1 MRKSLVASLCAIFA
15 VSAIG
20 SSPAWGMGL
29 DNAYDNMQTGV
40 TYTVYQP
47 TYTAGLKAQHVGGN
61 DLCQPGTEE
70 NLWAFYGKKSGRFF
84 SITEGNPMCSDIGV
98 GEEVLKAKVGKA
110 TATVVAYCDPTS
122 SAPCTKGS
130 VATKGGHLEVMLPA
144 APNLRPTRV
153 FIETYGAK
161 NLSAEQ
167 LVKIARGM
175 IPAA

>member
-1 MRKSLVASLCAIFA
+1 MRKSVTAVASAVLL
-15 VSAIG
+15 VSAVG
-20 SSPAWGMGL
+20 ASPALGMGL

-61 DLCQPGTEE
+61 DLCPPGTEE

-98 GEEVLKAKVGKA
+98 GEKVMTAKVGNA
-110 TATVVAYCDPTS
+110 TATVVAYCNPAS
-122 SAPCTKGS
+122 SAPCNKGS
-130 VATKGGHLEVMLPA
+130 VAQYGGHLEVMLPA
-144 APNLRPTRV
+144 APNLRSTRV
-153 FIETYGAK
+153 FIETYGGK
-161 NLSAEQ
+161 NLSAQQ

-175 IPAA
+175 VPAS